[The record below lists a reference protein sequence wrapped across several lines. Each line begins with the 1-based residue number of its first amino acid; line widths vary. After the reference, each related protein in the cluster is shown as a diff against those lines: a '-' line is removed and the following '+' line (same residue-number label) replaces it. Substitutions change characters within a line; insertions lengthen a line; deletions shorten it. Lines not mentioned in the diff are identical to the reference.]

1 MPKCVSRPPHPRR
14 YRWAPH
20 LESRT
25 APVDTNCD
33 VLLRTPITHARRTCC
48 ASADAHAVGWG
59 VEECGSIGR
68 GGGHVSICGRVP
80 HLRMRDLVP
89 VVGFALA
96 LALGTGV
103 VSAAAPTQTTSD
115 GIIAVA
121 AAIAAV
127 LWIWRSARIGL
138 TRSIT
143 WAVFAAGFSCWAVA
157 ESIWFG
163 YDIFAGGSPPQ
174 PSIADPFYMMGYV
187 LMALGLGRLVLSRGR
202 RAARASA
209 LDALALTIAAG
220 TVLVQ
225 LELLAPN
232 VFRNGVNAADTLSII
247 YAALDVPLLGGIAWL
262 LLSPG
267 RRGAPLALMVGSFG
281 AMYLADVAF
290 ALGTLYYSIDVAVSN
305 FAYPISYLLAA
316 GAALHPGIDRLEAPA
331 ATDRDEDDHATRLV
345 FLAIALVMPASLE
358 LLAPLID
365 LPPLGV
371 AGALVTICV
380 SIVILVRL
388 SRLLA
393 DNNRARVRAREAH
406 ESLHFQA
413 TRDHLTGLYNR
424 AWAIEFLEA
433 VLGGVHGLG
442 QFALLY
448 IDLDG
453 FKLVNDE
460 LGHDAGDVLLRL
472 AGGRLTRGVRADDA
486 VVRLGGDEFV
496 VICPPTISSSDAEGL
511 AARIVGLL
519 SERFQVGEQEV
530 TVTASVG
537 VLTATTG
544 SDLLPADLLRD
555 ADIALYRAKE
565 VRSTWRVF
573 NTGMRAHSENRLEIL
588 NHLRGVIRSGRLRV
602 VYQPIVSLTTRQVEG
617 VEALARLTM
626 PDGREI
632 APQVFVGIAE
642 STGAATMLDA
652 AVVARALDDLRW
664 LDGRLPL
671 PLRMSVN
678 LSASEVGHPELCG
691 TISELLRSRGI
702 GPSRLVL
709 EVSESAVVRDLE
721 ASRAQLAQ
729 LRELG
734 VGIEIDDFGTGYS
747 SMAYLHSLP
756 ITGIKIDR
764 SFVQGVFMDPN
775 QALITEGMVRMG
787 NALGLRVVGEG
798 IEELV
803 QAERMVELG
812 CGEGQGYLFGRPMA
826 LEAIPGFVDE
836 KGLLI
841 GGRRA
846 NTAASASGGGADPVT
861 GSVDVPLVVAQVT
874 ERHDH
879 PARLDDQ
886 LEEVPLDRLI
896 GPPAVLDDPLVANA
910 DDPSPPPRDFDGMG
924 RA

>member
-1 MPKCVSRPPHPRR
+1 MSLSTRVTHP
-14 YRWAPH
+14 
-20 LESRT
+20 
-25 APVDTNCD
+25 
-33 VLLRTPITHARRTCC
+33 
-48 ASADAHAVGWG
+48 G
-59 VEECGSIGR
+59 V
-68 GGGHVSICGRVP
+68 
-80 HLRMRDLVP
+80 RDLVP
-89 VVGFALA
+89 AIGFVVAVAAGLVSALA
-96 LALGTGV
+96 P
-103 VSAAAPTQTTSD
+103 SQTTSD
-115 GIIAVA
+115 GIIAA
-121 AAIAAV
+121 AATIAAV
-127 LWIWRSARIGL
+127 LWIWRSARIGI
-138 TRSIT
+138 TRSVT
-143 WAVFAAGFSCWAVA
+143 WAIFATGFSCWAVA

-163 YDIFAGGSPPQ
+163 YDVFAGGSPPQ
-174 PSIADPFYMMGYV
+174 PSVADPVYMMGYV
-187 LMALGLGRLVLSRGR
+187 LMVAGLARLVLSRGR
-202 RAARASA
+202 RAAQASA
-209 LDALALTIAAG
+209 LDALALTITAG

-232 VFRNGVNAADTLSII
+232 VFRHGINAADTLAII

-262 LLSPG
+262 MLSPG
-267 RRGAPLALMVGSFG
+267 RRGAPLALMVGAFG
-281 AMYLADVAF
+281 AMYLADVAY
-290 ALGTLYYSIDVAVSN
+290 ALGNLYYAIDVAVSN

-316 GAALHPGIDRLEAPA
+316 AAALHPDIDRLEHPA
-331 ATDRDEDDHATRLV
+331 VTDRDDNDHGTRLV
-345 FLAIALVMPASLE
+345 FLAVALVMPATLE
-358 LLAPLID
+358 LFAPLIG

-371 AGALVTICV
+371 AGAVVTICV
-380 SIVILVRL
+380 SVVILVRM

-393 DNNRARVRAREAH
+393 DNNRARARAREAH
-406 ESLHFQA
+406 ESLHYQA

-424 AWAIEFLEA
+424 AWAIEYLEA
-433 VLGGVHGLG
+433 MLAGRRGFG

-453 FKLVNDE
+453 FKLINDD
-460 LGHDAGDVLLRL
+460 LGHDAGDELLRL
-472 AGGRLTRGVRADDA
+472 VAGRLGRGVRADDA

-496 VICPPTISSSDAEGL
+496 VICPPMISSNDAEGL

-519 SERFQVGEQEV
+519 SERFQVEAHEV

-537 VLTATTG
+537 VLTAATG

-573 NTGMRAHSENRLEIL
+573 NTGMRARSENRVEIL

-602 VYQPIVSLTTRQVEG
+602 VYQPIVNLETRRVEG

-632 APQVFVGIAE
+632 PPQVFVGIAE
-642 STGAATMLDA
+642 STGAASMLDA

-691 TISELLRSRGI
+691 TISELLHSRVI
-702 GPSRLVL
+702 DPSRLVL

-721 ASRAQLAQ
+721 MARAQLVQ

-798 IEELV
+798 IEEVV
-803 QAERMVELG
+803 QADRMVELG
-812 CGEGQGYLFGRPMA
+812 CDEGQGYLFGRPMA

-836 KGLLI
+836 KGVLI

-846 NTAASASGGGADPVT
+846 SASGDGADAVA
-861 GSVDVPLVVAQVT
+861 GSVDVPLVIAQVT

-879 PARLDDQ
+879 PTRLDDQ
-886 LEEVPLDRLI
+886 LEEVPFDRLI
-896 GPPAVLDDPLVANA
+896 GPPAVLNDPLVANA
-910 DDPSPPPRDFDGMG
+910 DDPASTPRDLDGMG